1 MHLGCG
7 SRPVQIRVDVFDG
20 TRSLDV
26 QKVQFMAKLDDEKTD
41 FVRDMTKY
49 EDDLN
54 WIKKLDDYQN
64 AMKYAT
70 KITGLRENLERAKE
84 RLQSFQERERLFGID
99 VSEYADLG
107 YMVDTFQPYA
117 SLWTAAFDWKD
128 QEEQWLSGPLNKQN
142 SDDIQSQVRG
152 ESARPLAVTIQ
163 VVGIAAL
170 QLWPHNFGC
179 TNRLK
184 RF

>member
-107 YMVDTFQPYA
+107 YIQAPQP
-117 SLWTAAFDWKD
+117 
-128 QEEQWLSGPLNKQN
+128 
-142 SDDIQSQVRG
+142 
-152 ESARPLAVTIQ
+152 RP
-163 VVGIAAL
+163 
-170 QLWPHNFGC
+170 F
-179 TNRLK
+179 
-184 RF
+184 